1 MQQKK
6 QQKQGKRQ
14 EWKEQMKESDRMLKG
29 NVLLEKPQWVLM
41 LTLAAE
47 FLLLVVLH
55 VLVNMFIRFCKGHL
69 ADCFSW
75 SCLTTFYP
83 ALAPVYIFLIIM
95 AIAVAILNVYRF
107 RNAFRSLEAGQ
118 KGTSRFTTMEEIKE
132 QYPAVAEIP
141 EKNPDGSIKR
151 IPGNGGLPVA
161 SKDGYMYLDE
171 SATNALI
178 LAITRAGKGE
188 VFSLR
193 MLDSYSRSEKQ
204 PSLIVLDMKFDLRK
218 MCTKAF
224 QDRGYEVMSIN
235 LENPMRGVGYNPLY
249 LITRYYQEG
258 RDSDAELLC
267 KAFAYP
273 HFASA
278 GGKSDDNSDFF
289 LSNATSA
296 LTATIMAHTVDC
308 IREDTRENA
317 RLAAL
322 FVAKRQAYERLTED
336 AKKQAEASKE
346 LQALKSAEVTDAVAQ
361 VSDGIKADFAG
372 IVTGVKPVDGSNV
385 ENGGE
390 LFTVSSIEKVCVD
403 VSFSKSDLEKIE
415 EGQKAVATI
424 AGKQYEGTVTRI
436 SRAAAKN
443 EKGASIIQGEIHIDN
458 PDTDLYLGVDARVM
472 VEGNKAEN
480 VVVIPVEAIN
490 IGKDG
495 SFVYVVTDGMVQKR
509 MVTAGISSD
518 EYTEIKKGLEV
529 GEQVIIS
536 VDAGIEE
543 GMAVNP
549 VEG

>member
-1 MQQKK
+1 MHKFGRRKKEHSENMTELVKAELTPQQKK
-6 QQKQGKRQ
+6 KRKKRIIGGVIAAALVLFIVSRVLTPAALPVVMVRSAEKGTVKQTINTSGTVKTEQQKTYF
-14 EWKEQMKESDRMLKG
+14 S
-29 NVLLEKPQWVLM
+29 P
-41 LTLAAE
+41 LAAKVE
-47 FLLLVVLH
+47 A
-55 VLVNMFIRFCKGHL
+55 CKVQEG
-69 ADCFSW
+69 D
-75 SCLTTFYP
+75 
-83 ALAPVYIFLIIM
+83 
-95 AIAVAILNVYRF
+95 AV
-107 RNAFRSLEAGQ
+107 EAGQ
-118 KGTSRFTTMEEIKE
+118 VLLTYDAQDLENRKKEAALQNDEAYYGYQNTMD
-132 QYPAVAEIP
+132 
-141 EKNPDGSIKR
+141 KN
-151 IPGNGGLPVA
+151 
-161 SKDGYMYLDE
+161 SKDTSE
-171 SATNALI
+171 
-178 LAITRAGKGE
+178 
-188 VFSLR
+188 
-193 MLDSYSRSEKQ
+193 YSRSSHDVE
-204 PSLIVLDMKFDLRK
+204 I
-218 MCTKAF
+218 
-224 QDRGYEVMSIN
+224 
-235 LENPMRGVGYNPLY
+235 LEQQV
-249 LITRYYQEG
+249 
-258 RDSDAELLC
+258 
-267 KAFAYP
+267 
-273 HFASA
+273 
-278 GGKSDDNSDFF
+278 
-289 LSNATSA
+289 
-296 LTATIMAHTVDC
+296 
-308 IREDTRENA
+308 ENA
-317 RLAAL
+317 KAEVRALKQYLTDMGCFLREAQNDNHKNLAEEYQ
-322 FVAKRQAYERLTED
+322 AKIDQATNQLAVKEEELAEFQSDLSEQKGIKNSTESTMMTAD
-336 AKKQAEASKE
+336 AKKQAEAAKE

-480 VVVIPVEAIN
+480 VVMIPVEAIN

-518 EYTEIKKGLEV
+518 EYTEIKNGLEV

>member
-1 MQQKK
+1 MHKFWRRKKEQSENMTELVKVELTPQQKK
-6 QQKQGKRQ
+6 KRKKRIIGGVIAAALVLFIASRVLTPAALPVVMVRSAEKGTVKQTIDTSGTVKTEQQKTYF
-14 EWKEQMKESDRMLKG
+14 S
-29 NVLLEKPQWVLM
+29 P
-41 LTLAAE
+41 LAAKVE
-47 FLLLVVLH
+47 V
-55 VLVNMFIRFCKGHL
+55 CKVQEG
-69 ADCFSW
+69 D
-75 SCLTTFYP
+75 
-83 ALAPVYIFLIIM
+83 
-95 AIAVAILNVYRF
+95 AV
-107 RNAFRSLEAGQ
+107 EAGQ
-118 KGTSRFTTMEEIKE
+118 VLLTYDAQDLENRKKEAALQNDEAYYGYQNTMD
-132 QYPAVAEIP
+132 
-141 EKNPDGSIKR
+141 KN
-151 IPGNGGLPVA
+151 
-161 SKDGYMYLDE
+161 SKDTSE
-171 SATNALI
+171 
-178 LAITRAGKGE
+178 
-188 VFSLR
+188 
-193 MLDSYSRSEKQ
+193 YSRSSHDVE
-204 PSLIVLDMKFDLRK
+204 I
-218 MCTKAF
+218 
-224 QDRGYEVMSIN
+224 
-235 LENPMRGVGYNPLY
+235 LEQQV
-249 LITRYYQEG
+249 
-258 RDSDAELLC
+258 
-267 KAFAYP
+267 
-273 HFASA
+273 
-278 GGKSDDNSDFF
+278 
-289 LSNATSA
+289 
-296 LTATIMAHTVDC
+296 
-308 IREDTRENA
+308 ENA
-317 RLAAL
+317 KAEVRALKQYLTDMGCFLREAQNDNHKNLAEEYQ
-322 FVAKRQAYERLTED
+322 AKIDQATNQLAVKEEELAEFQSDLSEQKGIKNSTESTMMTAD

-372 IVTGVKPVDGSNV
+372 IVTGVKAVDGSNV

-458 PDTDLYLGVDARVM
+458 PDADLYLGVDARVM

-480 VVVIPVEAIN
+480 VVMIPVEAIN

>member
-1 MQQKK
+1 MHKFGRRKKEHSENMTELVKVELTPQQKK
-6 QQKQGKRQ
+6 KRKKRIIGGVIAAALVLFIVSRVLTPAALPVVMVRSAEKGTVKQTIDTSGTVKTEQQKTYFSPLAAKVEVCKVQ
-14 EWKEQMKESDRMLKG
+14 EGDAVEAGL
-29 NVLLEKPQWVLM
+29 VLLTYDAQDLENRKKE
-41 LTLAAE
+41 AA
-47 FLLLVVLH
+47 LQ
-55 VLVNMFIRFCKGHL
+55 N
-69 ADCFSW
+69 D
-75 SCLTTFYP
+75 
-83 ALAPVYIFLIIM
+83 
-95 AIAVAILNVYRF
+95 
-107 RNAFRSLEAGQ
+107 EAYYGYQ
-118 KGTSRFTTMEEIKE
+118 NTMD
-132 QYPAVAEIP
+132 
-141 EKNPDGSIKR
+141 KN
-151 IPGNGGLPVA
+151 
-161 SKDGYMYLDE
+161 SKDTSE
-171 SATNALI
+171 
-178 LAITRAGKGE
+178 
-188 VFSLR
+188 
-193 MLDSYSRSEKQ
+193 YSRSSHDVE
-204 PSLIVLDMKFDLRK
+204 I
-218 MCTKAF
+218 
-224 QDRGYEVMSIN
+224 
-235 LENPMRGVGYNPLY
+235 LEQQV
-249 LITRYYQEG
+249 
-258 RDSDAELLC
+258 
-267 KAFAYP
+267 
-273 HFASA
+273 
-278 GGKSDDNSDFF
+278 
-289 LSNATSA
+289 
-296 LTATIMAHTVDC
+296 
-308 IREDTRENA
+308 ENA
-317 RLAAL
+317 KAEVRALKQYLTDMGCFLREAQNDNHKNLAEEYQ
-322 FVAKRQAYERLTED
+322 AKIDQATNQLAVKEEELAEFQSDLSEQKGIKNSTESTMMTAD
-336 AKKQAEASKE
+336 AKKQAEAAKE

-458 PDTDLYLGVDARVM
+458 PDADLYLGVDARVM

-480 VVVIPVEAIN
+480 VVMIPIEAIN

>member
-1 MQQKK
+1 MHKFWRRKKEQSENTTELVKAELTPQKKKKRKKRIIGGVIAAALVLFIVSRVLTPAALPVVMVRSAEKGTVKQTIDTSGTVKTEQQKTYF
-6 QQKQGKRQ
+6 
-14 EWKEQMKESDRMLKG
+14 S
-29 NVLLEKPQWVLM
+29 P
-41 LTLAAE
+41 LAAKVE
-47 FLLLVVLH
+47 A
-55 VLVNMFIRFCKGHL
+55 CKVQEG
-69 ADCFSW
+69 D
-75 SCLTTFYP
+75 
-83 ALAPVYIFLIIM
+83 
-95 AIAVAILNVYRF
+95 AV
-107 RNAFRSLEAGQ
+107 EAGQ
-118 KGTSRFTTMEEIKE
+118 VLLTYDAQDLENRKKEAALQNDEAYYGYQNTMD
-132 QYPAVAEIP
+132 
-141 EKNPDGSIKR
+141 KN
-151 IPGNGGLPVA
+151 
-161 SKDGYMYLDE
+161 SKDTSE
-171 SATNALI
+171 
-178 LAITRAGKGE
+178 
-188 VFSLR
+188 
-193 MLDSYSRSEKQ
+193 YSRSSHDVE
-204 PSLIVLDMKFDLRK
+204 I
-218 MCTKAF
+218 
-224 QDRGYEVMSIN
+224 
-235 LENPMRGVGYNPLY
+235 LEQQV
-249 LITRYYQEG
+249 
-258 RDSDAELLC
+258 
-267 KAFAYP
+267 
-273 HFASA
+273 
-278 GGKSDDNSDFF
+278 
-289 LSNATSA
+289 
-296 LTATIMAHTVDC
+296 
-308 IREDTRENA
+308 ENA
-317 RLAAL
+317 KAEVRALKQYLTDMGCFLREAQNDNHKNLAEEYQ
-322 FVAKRQAYERLTED
+322 AKIDQATNQLAVKEEELAEFQSDLSEQKGIKNSTESTMMTAD
-336 AKKQAEASKE
+336 AKKQAEAAKE

-361 VSDGIKADFAG
+361 VGDGIKADFAG

-458 PDTDLYLGVDARVM
+458 PDADLYLGVDARVM

-480 VVVIPVEAIN
+480 VVMIPVEAIN

>member
-1 MQQKK
+1 MHKFGRRKKEHSENMTELVKVELTPQQKK
-6 QQKQGKRQ
+6 KRKKRIIGGVIAAALVLFIVSRVLTPAALPVVMVRSAEKGTVKQTIDTSGTVKTEQQKTYF
-14 EWKEQMKESDRMLKG
+14 S
-29 NVLLEKPQWVLM
+29 P
-41 LTLAAE
+41 LAAKVE
-47 FLLLVVLH
+47 V
-55 VLVNMFIRFCKGHL
+55 CKVQEG
-69 ADCFSW
+69 D
-75 SCLTTFYP
+75 
-83 ALAPVYIFLIIM
+83 
-95 AIAVAILNVYRF
+95 AV
-107 RNAFRSLEAGQ
+107 EAGQ
-118 KGTSRFTTMEEIKE
+118 VLLTYDAQDLENRKKEAALQNDEAYYGYQNTMD
-132 QYPAVAEIP
+132 
-141 EKNPDGSIKR
+141 KN
-151 IPGNGGLPVA
+151 
-161 SKDGYMYLDE
+161 SKDTSE
-171 SATNALI
+171 
-178 LAITRAGKGE
+178 
-188 VFSLR
+188 
-193 MLDSYSRSEKQ
+193 YSRSSHDVE
-204 PSLIVLDMKFDLRK
+204 I
-218 MCTKAF
+218 
-224 QDRGYEVMSIN
+224 
-235 LENPMRGVGYNPLY
+235 LEQQV
-249 LITRYYQEG
+249 
-258 RDSDAELLC
+258 
-267 KAFAYP
+267 
-273 HFASA
+273 
-278 GGKSDDNSDFF
+278 
-289 LSNATSA
+289 
-296 LTATIMAHTVDC
+296 
-308 IREDTRENA
+308 ENA
-317 RLAAL
+317 KAEVRALKQYLTDMGCFLREAQNDNHKNLAEEYQ
-322 FVAKRQAYERLTED
+322 AKIDQATNQLAVKEELAEFQSDLSEQKGIKNSTESTMMTAD
-336 AKKQAEASKE
+336 AKKQAEAAKE

-458 PDTDLYLGVDARVM
+458 PDADLYLGVDARVM

-480 VVVIPVEAIN
+480 VVMIPVEAIN

>member
-1 MQQKK
+1 MHKFGRRKKEHSENMTELVKAELTPQQKK
-6 QQKQGKRQ
+6 KRKKRIIGGVIAAALVLFIVSRVLTPAALPMVMVRSAEKGTVKQTINTSGTVKTEQQKTYF
-14 EWKEQMKESDRMLKG
+14 S
-29 NVLLEKPQWVLM
+29 P
-41 LTLAAE
+41 LAAKVE
-47 FLLLVVLH
+47 A
-55 VLVNMFIRFCKGHL
+55 CKVQEG
-69 ADCFSW
+69 D
-75 SCLTTFYP
+75 
-83 ALAPVYIFLIIM
+83 
-95 AIAVAILNVYRF
+95 AV
-107 RNAFRSLEAGQ
+107 EAGQ
-118 KGTSRFTTMEEIKE
+118 VLLTYDAQDLENRKKEAALQNDEAYYGYQNTMDR
-132 QYPAVAEIP
+132 
-141 EKNPDGSIKR
+141 N
-151 IPGNGGLPVA
+151 
-161 SKDGYMYLDE
+161 SKDTSE
-171 SATNALI
+171 
-178 LAITRAGKGE
+178 
-188 VFSLR
+188 
-193 MLDSYSRSEKQ
+193 YSRSSHDVE
-204 PSLIVLDMKFDLRK
+204 I
-218 MCTKAF
+218 
-224 QDRGYEVMSIN
+224 
-235 LENPMRGVGYNPLY
+235 LEQQV
-249 LITRYYQEG
+249 
-258 RDSDAELLC
+258 
-267 KAFAYP
+267 
-273 HFASA
+273 
-278 GGKSDDNSDFF
+278 
-289 LSNATSA
+289 
-296 LTATIMAHTVDC
+296 
-308 IREDTRENA
+308 ENA
-317 RLAAL
+317 KAEVRALKQYLTDMGCFLREAQNDNHKNLAEEYQ
-322 FVAKRQAYERLTED
+322 AKIDQATNQLAVKEEELAEFQSDLSEQKGIKNSTESTMMTAD
-336 AKKQAEASKE
+336 AKKQAEAAKE

-472 VEGNKAEN
+472 VEGNKAEH
-480 VVVIPVEAIN
+480 VVMIPVEAIN

-495 SFVYVVTDGMVQKR
+495 SFVYVVTDGTVQKR

>member
-1 MQQKK
+1 MHKFWRRKKEQSENTTELVKAELTPQQKK
-6 QQKQGKRQ
+6 KRKKRIIGGVIAAALVLFIVSRVLTPAALPVVMVRSAEKGTVKQTIDTSGTVKTEQQKTYFSPLVAKVEACKVQ
-14 EWKEQMKESDRMLKG
+14 EGD
-29 NVLLEKPQWVLM
+29 
-41 LTLAAE
+41 
-47 FLLLVVLH
+47 
-55 VLVNMFIRFCKGHL
+55 
-69 ADCFSW
+69 
-75 SCLTTFYP
+75 
-83 ALAPVYIFLIIM
+83 
-95 AIAVAILNVYRF
+95 AV
-107 RNAFRSLEAGQ
+107 EAGQ
-118 KGTSRFTTMEEIKE
+118 VLLTYDAQDLENRKKEAALQNDEAYYGYQNTMD
-132 QYPAVAEIP
+132 
-141 EKNPDGSIKR
+141 KN
-151 IPGNGGLPVA
+151 
-161 SKDGYMYLDE
+161 SKDTSE
-171 SATNALI
+171 
-178 LAITRAGKGE
+178 
-188 VFSLR
+188 
-193 MLDSYSRSEKQ
+193 YSRSSHDVE
-204 PSLIVLDMKFDLRK
+204 I
-218 MCTKAF
+218 
-224 QDRGYEVMSIN
+224 
-235 LENPMRGVGYNPLY
+235 LEQQV
-249 LITRYYQEG
+249 
-258 RDSDAELLC
+258 
-267 KAFAYP
+267 
-273 HFASA
+273 
-278 GGKSDDNSDFF
+278 
-289 LSNATSA
+289 
-296 LTATIMAHTVDC
+296 
-308 IREDTRENA
+308 ENA
-317 RLAAL
+317 KAEVRALKQYLTDMGCFLREAQNDNHKNLAEEYQ
-322 FVAKRQAYERLTED
+322 AKIDQATNQLAVKEEELAEFQSDLSEQKGIKNSTESTMMTAD
-336 AKKQAEASKE
+336 AKKQAEAAKE

-458 PDTDLYLGVDARVM
+458 PDADLYLGVDARVM

-480 VVVIPVEAIN
+480 VVMIPVEAIN

>member
-1 MQQKK
+1 MEKEERTEREHDRACKGRTDTTTEEKKKRIIGGVIAAALVLFIVSRVLTPAALPMVMVRSAEKGTVKQTIDTSGTVKTEQQKTYF
-6 QQKQGKRQ
+6 
-14 EWKEQMKESDRMLKG
+14 S
-29 NVLLEKPQWVLM
+29 P
-41 LTLAAE
+41 LAAKVE
-47 FLLLVVLH
+47 V
-55 VLVNMFIRFCKGHL
+55 CKVQEG
-69 ADCFSW
+69 D
-75 SCLTTFYP
+75 
-83 ALAPVYIFLIIM
+83 
-95 AIAVAILNVYRF
+95 AV
-107 RNAFRSLEAGQ
+107 EAGQ
-118 KGTSRFTTMEEIKE
+118 VLLTYDAQDLENRKKEAALQNDEAYYGYQNTMD
-132 QYPAVAEIP
+132 
-141 EKNPDGSIKR
+141 KN
-151 IPGNGGLPVA
+151 
-161 SKDGYMYLDE
+161 SKDTSE
-171 SATNALI
+171 
-178 LAITRAGKGE
+178 
-188 VFSLR
+188 
-193 MLDSYSRSEKQ
+193 YSRSSHDVE
-204 PSLIVLDMKFDLRK
+204 I
-218 MCTKAF
+218 
-224 QDRGYEVMSIN
+224 
-235 LENPMRGVGYNPLY
+235 LEQQV
-249 LITRYYQEG
+249 
-258 RDSDAELLC
+258 
-267 KAFAYP
+267 
-273 HFASA
+273 
-278 GGKSDDNSDFF
+278 
-289 LSNATSA
+289 
-296 LTATIMAHTVDC
+296 
-308 IREDTRENA
+308 ENA
-317 RLAAL
+317 KAEVRALKQYLTDMGCFLREAQNDNHENLAEEYQ
-322 FVAKRQAYERLTED
+322 AKIDQATNQLAVKEEELAEFQSDLSEQKGIKNSTESTMMTAD

-480 VVVIPVEAIN
+480 VVMIPVEAIN

>member
-1 MQQKK
+1 MHKFWRRKKEQSENTTELVKAELTPQQKK
-6 QQKQGKRQ
+6 KRKKRIIGGVIAAALVLFIVSRVLTPAALPMVMVRSAEKGTVKQTIDTSGTVKTEQQKTYF
-14 EWKEQMKESDRMLKG
+14 S
-29 NVLLEKPQWVLM
+29 P
-41 LTLAAE
+41 LAAKVE
-47 FLLLVVLH
+47 A
-55 VLVNMFIRFCKGHL
+55 CKVQEG
-69 ADCFSW
+69 D
-75 SCLTTFYP
+75 
-83 ALAPVYIFLIIM
+83 
-95 AIAVAILNVYRF
+95 AV
-107 RNAFRSLEAGQ
+107 EAGQ
-118 KGTSRFTTMEEIKE
+118 VLLTYDAQDLENRKKEAALQNDEAYYGYQNTMD
-132 QYPAVAEIP
+132 
-141 EKNPDGSIKR
+141 KN
-151 IPGNGGLPVA
+151 
-161 SKDGYMYLDE
+161 SKDTSE
-171 SATNALI
+171 
-178 LAITRAGKGE
+178 
-188 VFSLR
+188 
-193 MLDSYSRSEKQ
+193 YSRSSHDVE
-204 PSLIVLDMKFDLRK
+204 I
-218 MCTKAF
+218 
-224 QDRGYEVMSIN
+224 
-235 LENPMRGVGYNPLY
+235 LEQQV
-249 LITRYYQEG
+249 
-258 RDSDAELLC
+258 
-267 KAFAYP
+267 
-273 HFASA
+273 
-278 GGKSDDNSDFF
+278 
-289 LSNATSA
+289 
-296 LTATIMAHTVDC
+296 
-308 IREDTRENA
+308 ENA
-317 RLAAL
+317 KAEVRALKQYLTDMGCFLREAQNDNHENLAEEYQ
-322 FVAKRQAYERLTED
+322 AKIDQATNQLAVKEEELAEFQSDLSEQKGIKNSTESTMMTAD

-372 IVTGVKPVDGSNV
+372 IVTGVKAVDGSNV

-480 VVVIPVEAIN
+480 VVMIPVEAIN

>member
-1 MQQKK
+1 MHKFWKRKKEQSENTTELVKAELTPQQKK
-6 QQKQGKRQ
+6 KRKKRIIGGVIAAALVLFIVSRVLTPAALPVVMVRSAEKGTVKQTIDTSGTVKTEQQKTYF
-14 EWKEQMKESDRMLKG
+14 S
-29 NVLLEKPQWVLM
+29 P
-41 LTLAAE
+41 LAAKVE
-47 FLLLVVLH
+47 A
-55 VLVNMFIRFCKGHL
+55 CKVQEG
-69 ADCFSW
+69 D
-75 SCLTTFYP
+75 
-83 ALAPVYIFLIIM
+83 
-95 AIAVAILNVYRF
+95 AV
-107 RNAFRSLEAGQ
+107 EAGQ
-118 KGTSRFTTMEEIKE
+118 VLLTYDAQDLENRKKEAALQNDEAYYGYQNTMD
-132 QYPAVAEIP
+132 
-141 EKNPDGSIKR
+141 KN
-151 IPGNGGLPVA
+151 
-161 SKDGYMYLDE
+161 SKDTSE
-171 SATNALI
+171 
-178 LAITRAGKGE
+178 
-188 VFSLR
+188 
-193 MLDSYSRSEKQ
+193 YSRSSHDVE
-204 PSLIVLDMKFDLRK
+204 I
-218 MCTKAF
+218 
-224 QDRGYEVMSIN
+224 
-235 LENPMRGVGYNPLY
+235 LEQQV
-249 LITRYYQEG
+249 
-258 RDSDAELLC
+258 
-267 KAFAYP
+267 
-273 HFASA
+273 
-278 GGKSDDNSDFF
+278 
-289 LSNATSA
+289 
-296 LTATIMAHTVDC
+296 
-308 IREDTRENA
+308 ENA
-317 RLAAL
+317 KAEVRALKQYLTDMGCFLREAQNDNHKNLAEEYQ
-322 FVAKRQAYERLTED
+322 AKIDQATNQLAVKEEELAEFQSDLSEQKGIKNSTESTMMTAD

-480 VVVIPVEAIN
+480 VVMIPVEAIN

>member
-1 MQQKK
+1 MHKFWRRKKEQSENTAELVKAELTPQKKKKRKKRIIGGVIAAALVLFIVSRVLTPAALPMVMVRSAEKGTVKQTIDTSGTVKTEQQKTYF
-6 QQKQGKRQ
+6 
-14 EWKEQMKESDRMLKG
+14 S
-29 NVLLEKPQWVLM
+29 P
-41 LTLAAE
+41 LAAKVE
-47 FLLLVVLH
+47 V
-55 VLVNMFIRFCKGHL
+55 CKVQEG
-69 ADCFSW
+69 D
-75 SCLTTFYP
+75 
-83 ALAPVYIFLIIM
+83 
-95 AIAVAILNVYRF
+95 AV
-107 RNAFRSLEAGQ
+107 EAGQ
-118 KGTSRFTTMEEIKE
+118 VLLTYDAQDLENRKKEAALQNDEAYYGYQNTMD
-132 QYPAVAEIP
+132 
-141 EKNPDGSIKR
+141 KN
-151 IPGNGGLPVA
+151 
-161 SKDGYMYLDE
+161 SKDTSE
-171 SATNALI
+171 
-178 LAITRAGKGE
+178 
-188 VFSLR
+188 
-193 MLDSYSRSEKQ
+193 YSRSSHDVE
-204 PSLIVLDMKFDLRK
+204 I
-218 MCTKAF
+218 
-224 QDRGYEVMSIN
+224 
-235 LENPMRGVGYNPLY
+235 LEQQV
-249 LITRYYQEG
+249 
-258 RDSDAELLC
+258 
-267 KAFAYP
+267 
-273 HFASA
+273 
-278 GGKSDDNSDFF
+278 
-289 LSNATSA
+289 
-296 LTATIMAHTVDC
+296 
-308 IREDTRENA
+308 ENA
-317 RLAAL
+317 KAEIRALKQYLTDMGCFLREAQNDNHENLAEEYQ
-322 FVAKRQAYERLTED
+322 AKIDQATNQLAVKEEELAEFQSDLSEQKGIKNSTESTMMTAD

-372 IVTGVKPVDGSNV
+372 IVTGVKAVDGSNV

-480 VVVIPVEAIN
+480 VVMIPVEAIN

>member
-1 MQQKK
+1 MHKFGRRKKEHSENMTELVKVELTPQQKK
-6 QQKQGKRQ
+6 KRKKRIIGGVIAAALVLFIVSRVLTPAALPVVMVRSAEKGTVKQTIDTSGTVKTEQQKTYF
-14 EWKEQMKESDRMLKG
+14 S
-29 NVLLEKPQWVLM
+29 P
-41 LTLAAE
+41 LAAKVE
-47 FLLLVVLH
+47 V
-55 VLVNMFIRFCKGHL
+55 CKVQEG
-69 ADCFSW
+69 D
-75 SCLTTFYP
+75 
-83 ALAPVYIFLIIM
+83 
-95 AIAVAILNVYRF
+95 AV
-107 RNAFRSLEAGQ
+107 EAGQ
-118 KGTSRFTTMEEIKE
+118 VLLTYDAQDLENRKKEAALQNDEAYYGYQNTMN
-132 QYPAVAEIP
+132 
-141 EKNPDGSIKR
+141 KN
-151 IPGNGGLPVA
+151 
-161 SKDGYMYLDE
+161 SKDTSE
-171 SATNALI
+171 
-178 LAITRAGKGE
+178 
-188 VFSLR
+188 
-193 MLDSYSRSEKQ
+193 YSRSSHDVE
-204 PSLIVLDMKFDLRK
+204 I
-218 MCTKAF
+218 
-224 QDRGYEVMSIN
+224 
-235 LENPMRGVGYNPLY
+235 LEQQV
-249 LITRYYQEG
+249 
-258 RDSDAELLC
+258 
-267 KAFAYP
+267 
-273 HFASA
+273 
-278 GGKSDDNSDFF
+278 
-289 LSNATSA
+289 
-296 LTATIMAHTVDC
+296 
-308 IREDTRENA
+308 ENA
-317 RLAAL
+317 KAEVRALKQYLTDMGCFLREAQNDNHKNLAEEYQ
-322 FVAKRQAYERLTED
+322 AKIDQATNQLAVKEEELAEFQSDLSEQKGIKNSTESTMMTAD
-336 AKKQAEASKE
+336 AKKQAEAAKE

-372 IVTGVKPVDGSNV
+372 IVTGVKAVDGSNV

-458 PDTDLYLGVDARVM
+458 PDADLYLGVDARVM

-480 VVVIPVEAIN
+480 VVMIPIEAIN

>member
-1 MQQKK
+1 MHKFFRKKKEQGENTTELVKVELTPQQKK
-6 QQKQGKRQ
+6 KRKKRIIGGVIAAALVLFIVSRVFAPAVLPTVMVRSAEEGTVEQTVDTSGTVKTEQQKTYF
-14 EWKEQMKESDRMLKG
+14 S
-29 NVLLEKPQWVLM
+29 P
-41 LTLAAE
+41 LAAKVE
-47 FLLLVVLH
+47 A
-55 VLVNMFIRFCKGHL
+55 CKVQEG
-69 ADCFSW
+69 D
-75 SCLTTFYP
+75 
-83 ALAPVYIFLIIM
+83 
-95 AIAVAILNVYRF
+95 AV
-107 RNAFRSLEAGQ
+107 EAGQ
-118 KGTSRFTTMEEIKE
+118 VLLTYDAQDLEKRKKEATLQNDEAYYGYKNTMD
-132 QYPAVAEIP
+132 
-141 EKNPDGSIKR
+141 KN
-151 IPGNGGLPVA
+151 
-161 SKDGYMYLDE
+161 SKDTSE
-171 SATNALI
+171 
-178 LAITRAGKGE
+178 
-188 VFSLR
+188 
-193 MLDSYSRSEKQ
+193 YSRSSHDVE
-204 PSLIVLDMKFDLRK
+204 I
-218 MCTKAF
+218 
-224 QDRGYEVMSIN
+224 
-235 LENPMRGVGYNPLY
+235 LEQQV
-249 LITRYYQEG
+249 
-258 RDSDAELLC
+258 
-267 KAFAYP
+267 
-273 HFASA
+273 
-278 GGKSDDNSDFF
+278 
-289 LSNATSA
+289 
-296 LTATIMAHTVDC
+296 
-308 IREDTRENA
+308 ENA
-317 RLAAL
+317 KAEVRALKQYLTDMGCFLREAQNDNHKNLAEEYQ
-322 FVAKRQAYERLTED
+322 AKIDQATNQLAVKEEELADFQSNLSEQKGIKNSTESTVMTAD
-336 AKKQAEASKE
+336 AKKQAEATKD

-385 ENGGE
+385 ESGGE

-458 PDTDLYLGVDARVM
+458 PDADLYLGVDARVT

-480 VVVIPVEAIN
+480 VVMIPIEAIN

>member
-1 MQQKK
+1 MHKFWRRKKEQSENTTELVKAELTPQQKK
-6 QQKQGKRQ
+6 KRKKRIIGGVIAAALVLFIVSRVLTPAALPVVMVRSAEKGTVKQTIDTSGTVKTEQQKTYF
-14 EWKEQMKESDRMLKG
+14 S
-29 NVLLEKPQWVLM
+29 P
-41 LTLAAE
+41 LAAKVE
-47 FLLLVVLH
+47 A
-55 VLVNMFIRFCKGHL
+55 CKVQEG
-69 ADCFSW
+69 D
-75 SCLTTFYP
+75 
-83 ALAPVYIFLIIM
+83 
-95 AIAVAILNVYRF
+95 AV
-107 RNAFRSLEAGQ
+107 EAGQ
-118 KGTSRFTTMEEIKE
+118 VLMTYDAQDLENRKKEAALQNDEAYYGYQNTMD
-132 QYPAVAEIP
+132 
-141 EKNPDGSIKR
+141 KN
-151 IPGNGGLPVA
+151 
-161 SKDGYMYLDE
+161 SKDTSE
-171 SATNALI
+171 
-178 LAITRAGKGE
+178 
-188 VFSLR
+188 
-193 MLDSYSRSEKQ
+193 YSRSSHDVE
-204 PSLIVLDMKFDLRK
+204 I
-218 MCTKAF
+218 
-224 QDRGYEVMSIN
+224 
-235 LENPMRGVGYNPLY
+235 LEQQV
-249 LITRYYQEG
+249 
-258 RDSDAELLC
+258 
-267 KAFAYP
+267 
-273 HFASA
+273 
-278 GGKSDDNSDFF
+278 
-289 LSNATSA
+289 
-296 LTATIMAHTVDC
+296 
-308 IREDTRENA
+308 ENA
-317 RLAAL
+317 KAEVRAL
-322 FVAKRQAYERLTED
+322 KQYLTDMGCFLREAQNDNHKNLTEEYQAKIDQATNQLAVKEEELAEFQSDLSEQKGIKNSTESTMMTAD
-336 AKKQAEASKE
+336 AKKQAEAAKE

-361 VSDGIKADFAG
+361 VGDGIKADFAG

-415 EGQKAVATI
+415 EGQKAVVTI

-480 VVVIPVEAIN
+480 VVMIPVEAIN

>member
-1 MQQKK
+1 MHKFWKKKQIIGGVIAAALVLFIVSRVLTPAALPMVMVRSARKGTVKQTIDTSGTVKTEQQKTYF
-6 QQKQGKRQ
+6 
-14 EWKEQMKESDRMLKG
+14 S
-29 NVLLEKPQWVLM
+29 P
-41 LTLAAE
+41 LAAKVE
-47 FLLLVVLH
+47 V
-55 VLVNMFIRFCKGHL
+55 CKVQEG
-69 ADCFSW
+69 D
-75 SCLTTFYP
+75 
-83 ALAPVYIFLIIM
+83 
-95 AIAVAILNVYRF
+95 AV
-107 RNAFRSLEAGQ
+107 EAGQ
-118 KGTSRFTTMEEIKE
+118 VLLTYDAQDLENRKKEAALQNDEAYYGYQNTMD
-132 QYPAVAEIP
+132 
-141 EKNPDGSIKR
+141 KN
-151 IPGNGGLPVA
+151 
-161 SKDGYMYLDE
+161 SKDTSE
-171 SATNALI
+171 
-178 LAITRAGKGE
+178 
-188 VFSLR
+188 
-193 MLDSYSRSEKQ
+193 YSRSSHDVE
-204 PSLIVLDMKFDLRK
+204 I
-218 MCTKAF
+218 
-224 QDRGYEVMSIN
+224 
-235 LENPMRGVGYNPLY
+235 LEQQV
-249 LITRYYQEG
+249 
-258 RDSDAELLC
+258 
-267 KAFAYP
+267 
-273 HFASA
+273 
-278 GGKSDDNSDFF
+278 
-289 LSNATSA
+289 
-296 LTATIMAHTVDC
+296 
-308 IREDTRENA
+308 ENA
-317 RLAAL
+317 KAEVRALKQYLTDMGCFLREAQNDNHKNLAEEYQ
-322 FVAKRQAYERLTED
+322 AKIDQATNQLAVKEEELAEFQSDLSEQKGIKNSTESTMMTAD

-372 IVTGVKPVDGSNV
+372 IVTGVKAVDGSNV

-480 VVVIPVEAIN
+480 VVMIPVEAIN

>member
-1 MQQKK
+1 MHKFWRRKKEQSENTTELVKAELTPQQKK
-6 QQKQGKRQ
+6 KRKKRIIGGVIAAALVLFIVSRVLTPAALPMVMVRSAEKGTVKQTIDTSGMVKTEQQKTYF
-14 EWKEQMKESDRMLKG
+14 S
-29 NVLLEKPQWVLM
+29 P
-41 LTLAAE
+41 LAAKVE
-47 FLLLVVLH
+47 V
-55 VLVNMFIRFCKGHL
+55 CKVQEG
-69 ADCFSW
+69 D
-75 SCLTTFYP
+75 
-83 ALAPVYIFLIIM
+83 
-95 AIAVAILNVYRF
+95 AV
-107 RNAFRSLEAGQ
+107 EAGQ
-118 KGTSRFTTMEEIKE
+118 VLLTYDAQDLENRKKAAALQNDEAYYGYQNTMD
-132 QYPAVAEIP
+132 
-141 EKNPDGSIKR
+141 KN
-151 IPGNGGLPVA
+151 
-161 SKDGYMYLDE
+161 SKDTSE
-171 SATNALI
+171 
-178 LAITRAGKGE
+178 
-188 VFSLR
+188 
-193 MLDSYSRSEKQ
+193 YSRSSHDVE
-204 PSLIVLDMKFDLRK
+204 I
-218 MCTKAF
+218 
-224 QDRGYEVMSIN
+224 
-235 LENPMRGVGYNPLY
+235 LEQQV
-249 LITRYYQEG
+249 
-258 RDSDAELLC
+258 
-267 KAFAYP
+267 
-273 HFASA
+273 
-278 GGKSDDNSDFF
+278 
-289 LSNATSA
+289 
-296 LTATIMAHTVDC
+296 
-308 IREDTRENA
+308 ENA
-317 RLAAL
+317 KAEVRALKQYLTDMGCFLREAQNDNHENLAEEYQ
-322 FVAKRQAYERLTED
+322 AKIDQATNQLAVKEEELAEFQSDLSEQKGIKNSTESTMMTAD

-372 IVTGVKPVDGSNV
+372 IVTGVKAVDGSNV

-458 PDTDLYLGVDARVM
+458 SDTDLYLGVDARVM

-480 VVVIPVEAIN
+480 VVMIPVEAIN

>member
-1 MQQKK
+1 MHKFWRRKKEQSENTTELVKAELTPQQKK
-6 QQKQGKRQ
+6 KRKKRIIGGVIAAALVLFIVSRVLTPAALPVVMVRSAEKGTVKQTIDTSGTVKTEQQKTYF
-14 EWKEQMKESDRMLKG
+14 S
-29 NVLLEKPQWVLM
+29 P
-41 LTLAAE
+41 LAAKVE
-47 FLLLVVLH
+47 A
-55 VLVNMFIRFCKGHL
+55 CKVQEG
-69 ADCFSW
+69 D
-75 SCLTTFYP
+75 
-83 ALAPVYIFLIIM
+83 
-95 AIAVAILNVYRF
+95 AV
-107 RNAFRSLEAGQ
+107 EAGQ
-118 KGTSRFTTMEEIKE
+118 VLLTYDAQDLENRKKEAALQNDEAYYGYQNTMD
-132 QYPAVAEIP
+132 
-141 EKNPDGSIKR
+141 KN
-151 IPGNGGLPVA
+151 
-161 SKDGYMYLDE
+161 SKDTSE
-171 SATNALI
+171 
-178 LAITRAGKGE
+178 
-188 VFSLR
+188 
-193 MLDSYSRSEKQ
+193 YSRSSHDVE
-204 PSLIVLDMKFDLRK
+204 I
-218 MCTKAF
+218 
-224 QDRGYEVMSIN
+224 
-235 LENPMRGVGYNPLY
+235 LEQQV
-249 LITRYYQEG
+249 
-258 RDSDAELLC
+258 
-267 KAFAYP
+267 
-273 HFASA
+273 
-278 GGKSDDNSDFF
+278 
-289 LSNATSA
+289 
-296 LTATIMAHTVDC
+296 
-308 IREDTRENA
+308 ENA
-317 RLAAL
+317 KAEVRAL
-322 FVAKRQAYERLTED
+322 KQYLTDMGCFLREAQNDNHKNLTEEYQAKIDQATNQLAVKEEELAEFQSDLSEQKGIKNSTESTMMTAD

-361 VSDGIKADFAG
+361 VGDGIKADFAG

-415 EGQKAVATI
+415 EGQKAVVTI

-458 PDTDLYLGVDARVM
+458 PDADLYLGVDARVM

-480 VVVIPVEAIN
+480 VVMIPVEAIN

>member
-1 MQQKK
+1 MHKFWRRKKEQSENTTELVKAELTPQQKK
-6 QQKQGKRQ
+6 KRKKRIIGGVIAAALVLFIVSRVLTPAALPMVMVRSAEKGTVKQTIDTSGTVKTEQQKTYF
-14 EWKEQMKESDRMLKG
+14 S
-29 NVLLEKPQWVLM
+29 P
-41 LTLAAE
+41 LAAKVE
-47 FLLLVVLH
+47 V
-55 VLVNMFIRFCKGHL
+55 CKVQEG
-69 ADCFSW
+69 D
-75 SCLTTFYP
+75 
-83 ALAPVYIFLIIM
+83 
-95 AIAVAILNVYRF
+95 AV
-107 RNAFRSLEAGQ
+107 EAGQ
-118 KGTSRFTTMEEIKE
+118 VLLTYDAQDLENRKKEAALQNDEAYYGYQNTMD
-132 QYPAVAEIP
+132 
-141 EKNPDGSIKR
+141 KN
-151 IPGNGGLPVA
+151 
-161 SKDGYMYLDE
+161 SKDTSE
-171 SATNALI
+171 
-178 LAITRAGKGE
+178 
-188 VFSLR
+188 
-193 MLDSYSRSEKQ
+193 YSRSSHDVE
-204 PSLIVLDMKFDLRK
+204 I
-218 MCTKAF
+218 
-224 QDRGYEVMSIN
+224 
-235 LENPMRGVGYNPLY
+235 LEQQV
-249 LITRYYQEG
+249 
-258 RDSDAELLC
+258 
-267 KAFAYP
+267 
-273 HFASA
+273 
-278 GGKSDDNSDFF
+278 
-289 LSNATSA
+289 
-296 LTATIMAHTVDC
+296 
-308 IREDTRENA
+308 ENA
-317 RLAAL
+317 KAEVRALKQYLTDMGCFLREAQNDNHKNLAEEYQ
-322 FVAKRQAYERLTED
+322 AKIDQATNQLAVKEEELAEFQSDLSEQKGIKNSTESTMMTAD

-480 VVVIPVEAIN
+480 VVMIPVEAIN

>member
-1 MQQKK
+1 MHKFWRRKKEQSENTTELVKAELTPQQKK
-6 QQKQGKRQ
+6 KRKKRIIGGVIAAALVLFIVSRVLTPAALPMVMVRSAEKGTVKQTIDTSGTVKTEQQKTYF
-14 EWKEQMKESDRMLKG
+14 S
-29 NVLLEKPQWVLM
+29 P
-41 LTLAAE
+41 LAAKVE
-47 FLLLVVLH
+47 V
-55 VLVNMFIRFCKGHL
+55 CKVQEG
-69 ADCFSW
+69 D
-75 SCLTTFYP
+75 
-83 ALAPVYIFLIIM
+83 
-95 AIAVAILNVYRF
+95 AV
-107 RNAFRSLEAGQ
+107 EAGQ
-118 KGTSRFTTMEEIKE
+118 VLLTYDAQDLENRKKEAALQNDEAYYGYQNTMD
-132 QYPAVAEIP
+132 
-141 EKNPDGSIKR
+141 KN
-151 IPGNGGLPVA
+151 
-161 SKDGYMYLDE
+161 SKDTSE
-171 SATNALI
+171 
-178 LAITRAGKGE
+178 
-188 VFSLR
+188 
-193 MLDSYSRSEKQ
+193 YSRSSHDVE
-204 PSLIVLDMKFDLRK
+204 I
-218 MCTKAF
+218 
-224 QDRGYEVMSIN
+224 
-235 LENPMRGVGYNPLY
+235 LEQQV
-249 LITRYYQEG
+249 
-258 RDSDAELLC
+258 
-267 KAFAYP
+267 
-273 HFASA
+273 
-278 GGKSDDNSDFF
+278 
-289 LSNATSA
+289 
-296 LTATIMAHTVDC
+296 
-308 IREDTRENA
+308 ENA
-317 RLAAL
+317 KAEVRALKQYLTDMGCFLREAQNENHKNLAEEYQ
-322 FVAKRQAYERLTED
+322 AKIDQATNQLAVKEEELAEFQSDLSEQKGIKNSTESTMMTAD
-336 AKKQAEASKE
+336 AKKQAEAAKE

-372 IVTGVKPVDGSNV
+372 IVTGVKAVDGSNV

>member
-1 MQQKK
+1 MHKFWRRKKEQSENTAELVKAELTPQKKKKRKKRIIGGVIAAALVLFIVSRVLTPAALPMVMVRSAEKGTVKQTIDTSGTVKTEQQKTYF
-6 QQKQGKRQ
+6 
-14 EWKEQMKESDRMLKG
+14 S
-29 NVLLEKPQWVLM
+29 P
-41 LTLAAE
+41 LAAKVE
-47 FLLLVVLH
+47 V
-55 VLVNMFIRFCKGHL
+55 CKVQEG
-69 ADCFSW
+69 D
-75 SCLTTFYP
+75 
-83 ALAPVYIFLIIM
+83 
-95 AIAVAILNVYRF
+95 AV
-107 RNAFRSLEAGQ
+107 EAGQ
-118 KGTSRFTTMEEIKE
+118 VLLTYDAQDLENRKKEAALQNDEAYYGYQNTMD
-132 QYPAVAEIP
+132 
-141 EKNPDGSIKR
+141 KN
-151 IPGNGGLPVA
+151 
-161 SKDGYMYLDE
+161 SKDTSE
-171 SATNALI
+171 
-178 LAITRAGKGE
+178 
-188 VFSLR
+188 
-193 MLDSYSRSEKQ
+193 YSRSSHDVE
-204 PSLIVLDMKFDLRK
+204 I
-218 MCTKAF
+218 
-224 QDRGYEVMSIN
+224 
-235 LENPMRGVGYNPLY
+235 LEQQV
-249 LITRYYQEG
+249 
-258 RDSDAELLC
+258 
-267 KAFAYP
+267 
-273 HFASA
+273 
-278 GGKSDDNSDFF
+278 
-289 LSNATSA
+289 
-296 LTATIMAHTVDC
+296 
-308 IREDTRENA
+308 ENA
-317 RLAAL
+317 KAEVRALKQYLTDMGCFLREAQNDNHKNLAEEYQ
-322 FVAKRQAYERLTED
+322 AKIDQATNQLAVKEEELAEFQSDLSEQKGIKNSTESTMMTAD

-346 LQALKSAEVTDAVAQ
+346 LQTLKSAEVTDAVAQ

-480 VVVIPVEAIN
+480 VVMIPVEAIN

>member
-1 MQQKK
+1 MHKFWRRKKEQSENTTELVKAELTPQQKK
-6 QQKQGKRQ
+6 KRKKRIIGGVIAAALVLFIVSRVLTPAALPMVMVRSAEKGTVKQTIDTSGTVKTEQQKTYFSPLSAKVEECKVQ
-14 EWKEQMKESDRMLKG
+14 EGDAVDAGQ
-29 NVLLEKPQWVLM
+29 VLM
-41 LTLAAE
+41 TYDAQDLENRKKEAA
-47 FLLLVVLH
+47 LQ
-55 VLVNMFIRFCKGHL
+55 N
-69 ADCFSW
+69 D
-75 SCLTTFYP
+75 
-83 ALAPVYIFLIIM
+83 
-95 AIAVAILNVYRF
+95 
-107 RNAFRSLEAGQ
+107 EAYYGY
-118 KGTSRFTTMEEIKE
+118 KNTMD
-132 QYPAVAEIP
+132 
-141 EKNPDGSIKR
+141 KNNKD
-151 IPGNGGLPVA
+151 A
-161 SKDGYMYLDE
+161 SE
-171 SATNALI
+171 
-178 LAITRAGKGE
+178 
-188 VFSLR
+188 
-193 MLDSYSRSEKQ
+193 YSRSSHDVEILEQQVEDAKAEVRALKQ
-204 PSLIVLDMKFDLRK
+204 YLTDMGCFLREAQNDNHTNLAEEYQAK
-218 MCTKAF
+218 IDQATNQLAVKEEELADF
-224 QDRGYEVMSIN
+224 QSNLSEQKGIKNSTESTVM
-235 LENPMRGVGYNPLY
+235 
-249 LITRYYQEG
+249 
-258 RDSDAELLC
+258 
-267 KAFAYP
+267 
-273 HFASA
+273 
-278 GGKSDDNSDFF
+278 
-289 LSNATSA
+289 
-296 LTATIMAHTVDC
+296 TA
-308 IREDTRENA
+308 
-317 RLAAL
+317 
-322 FVAKRQAYERLTED
+322 D
-336 AKKQAEASKE
+336 AKKQAEATKD
-346 LQALKSAEVTDAVAQ
+346 LQALKSAEVSDAVAQ

-480 VVVIPVEAIN
+480 VVMIPVEAIN

>member
-1 MQQKK
+1 MHKFWRRKKEQSENTTELVKAELTPQQKK
-6 QQKQGKRQ
+6 KRKKRIIGGVIAAALVLFIVSRVLTPAALPMVMVRSAGKGTVKQTIDTSGTVKTEQQKTYF
-14 EWKEQMKESDRMLKG
+14 S
-29 NVLLEKPQWVLM
+29 P
-41 LTLAAE
+41 LAAKVE
-47 FLLLVVLH
+47 V
-55 VLVNMFIRFCKGHL
+55 CKVQEG
-69 ADCFSW
+69 D
-75 SCLTTFYP
+75 
-83 ALAPVYIFLIIM
+83 
-95 AIAVAILNVYRF
+95 AV
-107 RNAFRSLEAGQ
+107 EAGQ
-118 KGTSRFTTMEEIKE
+118 VLLTYDAQDLENRKKEAALQNDEAYYGYQNTMD
-132 QYPAVAEIP
+132 
-141 EKNPDGSIKR
+141 KN
-151 IPGNGGLPVA
+151 
-161 SKDGYMYLDE
+161 SKDTSE
-171 SATNALI
+171 
-178 LAITRAGKGE
+178 
-188 VFSLR
+188 
-193 MLDSYSRSEKQ
+193 YSRSSHDVE
-204 PSLIVLDMKFDLRK
+204 I
-218 MCTKAF
+218 
-224 QDRGYEVMSIN
+224 
-235 LENPMRGVGYNPLY
+235 LEQQV
-249 LITRYYQEG
+249 
-258 RDSDAELLC
+258 
-267 KAFAYP
+267 
-273 HFASA
+273 
-278 GGKSDDNSDFF
+278 
-289 LSNATSA
+289 
-296 LTATIMAHTVDC
+296 
-308 IREDTRENA
+308 ENA
-317 RLAAL
+317 KAEVRALKQYLTDMGCFLREAQNDNHKNLAEEYQ
-322 FVAKRQAYERLTED
+322 AKIDQATNQLAVKEEELAEFQSNLSEQKGIKNSTESTMMTAD
-336 AKKQAEASKE
+336 AKKQAEAAKE

-372 IVTGVKPVDGSNV
+372 IVTGVKAVDGSNV

-480 VVVIPVEAIN
+480 VVMIPVEAIN

>member
-1 MQQKK
+1 MHKFWRRKKEQSENTTELVKAELTPQQKK
-6 QQKQGKRQ
+6 KRKKRIIGGVIAAALVLFIVSRVLTPAALPVVMVRSAEKGTVKQTIDTSGTVKTEQQKTYF
-14 EWKEQMKESDRMLKG
+14 S
-29 NVLLEKPQWVLM
+29 P
-41 LTLAAE
+41 LAAKVE
-47 FLLLVVLH
+47 V
-55 VLVNMFIRFCKGHL
+55 CKVQEG
-69 ADCFSW
+69 D
-75 SCLTTFYP
+75 
-83 ALAPVYIFLIIM
+83 
-95 AIAVAILNVYRF
+95 AV
-107 RNAFRSLEAGQ
+107 EAGQ
-118 KGTSRFTTMEEIKE
+118 VLLTYDAQDLENRKKEAALQNDEAYYGYQNTMD
-132 QYPAVAEIP
+132 
-141 EKNPDGSIKR
+141 KN
-151 IPGNGGLPVA
+151 
-161 SKDGYMYLDE
+161 SKDTSE
-171 SATNALI
+171 
-178 LAITRAGKGE
+178 
-188 VFSLR
+188 
-193 MLDSYSRSEKQ
+193 YSRSSHDVE
-204 PSLIVLDMKFDLRK
+204 I
-218 MCTKAF
+218 
-224 QDRGYEVMSIN
+224 
-235 LENPMRGVGYNPLY
+235 LEQQV
-249 LITRYYQEG
+249 
-258 RDSDAELLC
+258 
-267 KAFAYP
+267 
-273 HFASA
+273 
-278 GGKSDDNSDFF
+278 
-289 LSNATSA
+289 
-296 LTATIMAHTVDC
+296 
-308 IREDTRENA
+308 ENA
-317 RLAAL
+317 KAEVRALKQYLTDMGCFLREAQNDNHKNLAEEYQ
-322 FVAKRQAYERLTED
+322 AKIDQATNQLAVKEEELAEFQSDLSEQKGIKNSTESTMMTAD

-480 VVVIPVEAIN
+480 VVMIPIEAIN

>member
-1 MQQKK
+1 MTELVKAELTPQQKK
-6 QQKQGKRQ
+6 KRKKRIIGGVIAAALVLFIASRVLTPAALPMVMVRSAEKGTVKQTIDTSGTVKTEQQKTYF
-14 EWKEQMKESDRMLKG
+14 S
-29 NVLLEKPQWVLM
+29 P
-41 LTLAAE
+41 LAAKVE
-47 FLLLVVLH
+47 A
-55 VLVNMFIRFCKGHL
+55 CKVQEG
-69 ADCFSW
+69 D
-75 SCLTTFYP
+75 
-83 ALAPVYIFLIIM
+83 
-95 AIAVAILNVYRF
+95 AV
-107 RNAFRSLEAGQ
+107 EAGQ
-118 KGTSRFTTMEEIKE
+118 VLLTYDAQDLENRKKEAALQNDEAYYGYQNTMD
-132 QYPAVAEIP
+132 
-141 EKNPDGSIKR
+141 KN
-151 IPGNGGLPVA
+151 
-161 SKDGYMYLDE
+161 SKDTSE
-171 SATNALI
+171 
-178 LAITRAGKGE
+178 
-188 VFSLR
+188 
-193 MLDSYSRSEKQ
+193 YSRSSHDVE
-204 PSLIVLDMKFDLRK
+204 I
-218 MCTKAF
+218 
-224 QDRGYEVMSIN
+224 
-235 LENPMRGVGYNPLY
+235 LEQQV
-249 LITRYYQEG
+249 
-258 RDSDAELLC
+258 
-267 KAFAYP
+267 
-273 HFASA
+273 
-278 GGKSDDNSDFF
+278 
-289 LSNATSA
+289 
-296 LTATIMAHTVDC
+296 
-308 IREDTRENA
+308 ENA
-317 RLAAL
+317 KAEVRALKQYLTDMGCFLREAQNDNHKNLAEEYQ
-322 FVAKRQAYERLTED
+322 AKIDQATNQLAVKEEELAEFQSDLSEQKGIKNSTESTMMTAD
-336 AKKQAEASKE
+336 AKKQAEAAKE

-458 PDTDLYLGVDARVM
+458 PDADLYLGVDARVM

-480 VVVIPVEAIN
+480 VVMIPIEAIN

>member
-1 MQQKK
+1 MHKFGRRKKEHSENMTELVKAELTPQQKK
-6 QQKQGKRQ
+6 KRKKRIIGGVIAAALVLFIVSRVLTPAALPMVMVRSAEKGTVKQTIDTSGTVKPEQQKTYF
-14 EWKEQMKESDRMLKG
+14 S
-29 NVLLEKPQWVLM
+29 P
-41 LTLAAE
+41 LAAKVE
-47 FLLLVVLH
+47 A
-55 VLVNMFIRFCKGHL
+55 CKVQEG
-69 ADCFSW
+69 D
-75 SCLTTFYP
+75 
-83 ALAPVYIFLIIM
+83 
-95 AIAVAILNVYRF
+95 AV
-107 RNAFRSLEAGQ
+107 EAGQ
-118 KGTSRFTTMEEIKE
+118 VLLTYDAQDLENRKKEAALQNDEAYYGYQNTMD
-132 QYPAVAEIP
+132 
-141 EKNPDGSIKR
+141 KN
-151 IPGNGGLPVA
+151 
-161 SKDGYMYLDE
+161 SKDTSE
-171 SATNALI
+171 
-178 LAITRAGKGE
+178 
-188 VFSLR
+188 
-193 MLDSYSRSEKQ
+193 YSRSSHDVE
-204 PSLIVLDMKFDLRK
+204 I
-218 MCTKAF
+218 
-224 QDRGYEVMSIN
+224 
-235 LENPMRGVGYNPLY
+235 LEQQV
-249 LITRYYQEG
+249 
-258 RDSDAELLC
+258 
-267 KAFAYP
+267 
-273 HFASA
+273 
-278 GGKSDDNSDFF
+278 
-289 LSNATSA
+289 
-296 LTATIMAHTVDC
+296 
-308 IREDTRENA
+308 ENA
-317 RLAAL
+317 KAEVRALKQYLTDMGCFLREAQNDNHKNLAEEYQ
-322 FVAKRQAYERLTED
+322 AKIDQATNQLAVKEEELAEFQSDLSEQKGIKNSTESTMMTAD
-336 AKKQAEASKE
+336 AKKQAEAAKE

-458 PDTDLYLGVDARVM
+458 PDADLYLGVDARVM

-480 VVVIPVEAIN
+480 VVMIPIEAIN

>member
-1 MQQKK
+1 MHKFWRRKKEQSENRTELVKAELTPQQKK
-6 QQKQGKRQ
+6 KRKKRIIGGVIAAALVLFIVSRVLTPAALPVVMVRSAEKGTVKQTIDTSGTVKTEQQKTYF
-14 EWKEQMKESDRMLKG
+14 S
-29 NVLLEKPQWVLM
+29 P
-41 LTLAAE
+41 LAAKVE
-47 FLLLVVLH
+47 A
-55 VLVNMFIRFCKGHL
+55 CKVQEG
-69 ADCFSW
+69 D
-75 SCLTTFYP
+75 
-83 ALAPVYIFLIIM
+83 
-95 AIAVAILNVYRF
+95 AV
-107 RNAFRSLEAGQ
+107 EAGQ
-118 KGTSRFTTMEEIKE
+118 VLLTYDAQDLENRKKEAALQNDEAYYGYQNTMN
-132 QYPAVAEIP
+132 
-141 EKNPDGSIKR
+141 KN
-151 IPGNGGLPVA
+151 
-161 SKDGYMYLDE
+161 SKDTSE
-171 SATNALI
+171 
-178 LAITRAGKGE
+178 
-188 VFSLR
+188 
-193 MLDSYSRSEKQ
+193 YSRSSHDVE
-204 PSLIVLDMKFDLRK
+204 I
-218 MCTKAF
+218 
-224 QDRGYEVMSIN
+224 
-235 LENPMRGVGYNPLY
+235 LEQQV
-249 LITRYYQEG
+249 
-258 RDSDAELLC
+258 
-267 KAFAYP
+267 
-273 HFASA
+273 
-278 GGKSDDNSDFF
+278 
-289 LSNATSA
+289 
-296 LTATIMAHTVDC
+296 
-308 IREDTRENA
+308 ENA
-317 RLAAL
+317 KAEVRALKQYLTDMGCFLREAQNDNHKNLAEEYQ
-322 FVAKRQAYERLTED
+322 AKIDQATNQLAVKEEELAEFQSDLSEQKGIKNSTESTMMTAD
-336 AKKQAEASKE
+336 AKKQAEAAKE

-361 VSDGIKADFAG
+361 VGDGIKADFAG

-458 PDTDLYLGVDARVM
+458 PDADLYLGVDARVM

-480 VVVIPVEAIN
+480 VVMIPVEAIN

>member
-1 MQQKK
+1 MHKFGRRKKEHSENMTELVKVELTPQQKK
-6 QQKQGKRQ
+6 KRKKRIIGGVIAASLVLFIVSRVLTPAALPVVMVRSAEKGTVKQTIDTSGTVKTEQQKTYF
-14 EWKEQMKESDRMLKG
+14 S
-29 NVLLEKPQWVLM
+29 P
-41 LTLAAE
+41 LAAKVE
-47 FLLLVVLH
+47 V
-55 VLVNMFIRFCKGHL
+55 CKVQEG
-69 ADCFSW
+69 D
-75 SCLTTFYP
+75 
-83 ALAPVYIFLIIM
+83 
-95 AIAVAILNVYRF
+95 AV
-107 RNAFRSLEAGQ
+107 EAGQ
-118 KGTSRFTTMEEIKE
+118 VLLTYDAQDLENRKKEAALQNDEAYYGYQNTMD
-132 QYPAVAEIP
+132 
-141 EKNPDGSIKR
+141 KN
-151 IPGNGGLPVA
+151 
-161 SKDGYMYLDE
+161 SKDTSE
-171 SATNALI
+171 
-178 LAITRAGKGE
+178 
-188 VFSLR
+188 
-193 MLDSYSRSEKQ
+193 YSRSSHDVE
-204 PSLIVLDMKFDLRK
+204 I
-218 MCTKAF
+218 
-224 QDRGYEVMSIN
+224 
-235 LENPMRGVGYNPLY
+235 LEQQV
-249 LITRYYQEG
+249 
-258 RDSDAELLC
+258 
-267 KAFAYP
+267 
-273 HFASA
+273 
-278 GGKSDDNSDFF
+278 
-289 LSNATSA
+289 
-296 LTATIMAHTVDC
+296 
-308 IREDTRENA
+308 ENA
-317 RLAAL
+317 KAEVRALKQYLTDMGCFLREAQNDNHKNLAEEYQ
-322 FVAKRQAYERLTED
+322 AKIDQATNQLAVKEEELAEFQSDLSEQKGIKNSTESTMMTAD
-336 AKKQAEASKE
+336 AKKQAEAAKE

-361 VSDGIKADFAG
+361 VRDGIKADFAG

-458 PDTDLYLGVDARVM
+458 PDADLYLGVDARVM

-480 VVVIPVEAIN
+480 VVMIPIEAIN

>member
-1 MQQKK
+1 MHKFWRRKKEQSENTTELVKAELTPQQKK
-6 QQKQGKRQ
+6 KRKKRIIGGVIAAALVLFIVSRVLTPAALPMVMVRSAEKGTVKQTIDTSGTVKTEQQKTYF
-14 EWKEQMKESDRMLKG
+14 S
-29 NVLLEKPQWVLM
+29 P
-41 LTLAAE
+41 LAAKVE
-47 FLLLVVLH
+47 V
-55 VLVNMFIRFCKGHL
+55 CKVQEG
-69 ADCFSW
+69 D
-75 SCLTTFYP
+75 
-83 ALAPVYIFLIIM
+83 
-95 AIAVAILNVYRF
+95 AV
-107 RNAFRSLEAGQ
+107 EAGQ
-118 KGTSRFTTMEEIKE
+118 VLLTYDAQDLENRKKEAALQNDEAYYGYQNTMD
-132 QYPAVAEIP
+132 
-141 EKNPDGSIKR
+141 KN
-151 IPGNGGLPVA
+151 
-161 SKDGYMYLDE
+161 SKDTSE
-171 SATNALI
+171 
-178 LAITRAGKGE
+178 
-188 VFSLR
+188 
-193 MLDSYSRSEKQ
+193 YSRSSHDVE
-204 PSLIVLDMKFDLRK
+204 I
-218 MCTKAF
+218 
-224 QDRGYEVMSIN
+224 
-235 LENPMRGVGYNPLY
+235 LEQQV
-249 LITRYYQEG
+249 
-258 RDSDAELLC
+258 
-267 KAFAYP
+267 
-273 HFASA
+273 
-278 GGKSDDNSDFF
+278 
-289 LSNATSA
+289 
-296 LTATIMAHTVDC
+296 
-308 IREDTRENA
+308 ENA
-317 RLAAL
+317 KAEVGALKQYLTDMGCFLREAQNDNHENLAEEYQ
-322 FVAKRQAYERLTED
+322 AKIDQATNQLAVKEEELAEFQSDLSEQKGIKNSTESTMMTAD

-480 VVVIPVEAIN
+480 VVMIPVEAIN

>member
-1 MQQKK
+1 MHKFWRRKKEQSENTTELVKAELTPQQKK
-6 QQKQGKRQ
+6 KRKKRIIGGVIAAALVLFIVSRVLTPAALPVVMVRSAEKGTVKQTIDTSGTVKTEQQKTYF
-14 EWKEQMKESDRMLKG
+14 S
-29 NVLLEKPQWVLM
+29 P
-41 LTLAAE
+41 LAAKVE
-47 FLLLVVLH
+47 V
-55 VLVNMFIRFCKGHL
+55 CKVQEG
-69 ADCFSW
+69 D
-75 SCLTTFYP
+75 
-83 ALAPVYIFLIIM
+83 
-95 AIAVAILNVYRF
+95 AV
-107 RNAFRSLEAGQ
+107 EAGQ
-118 KGTSRFTTMEEIKE
+118 VLLTYDAQDLENRKKEAALQNDEAYYGYQNTMN
-132 QYPAVAEIP
+132 
-141 EKNPDGSIKR
+141 KN
-151 IPGNGGLPVA
+151 
-161 SKDGYMYLDE
+161 SKDTSE
-171 SATNALI
+171 
-178 LAITRAGKGE
+178 
-188 VFSLR
+188 
-193 MLDSYSRSEKQ
+193 YSRSSHDVE
-204 PSLIVLDMKFDLRK
+204 I
-218 MCTKAF
+218 
-224 QDRGYEVMSIN
+224 
-235 LENPMRGVGYNPLY
+235 LEQQV
-249 LITRYYQEG
+249 
-258 RDSDAELLC
+258 
-267 KAFAYP
+267 
-273 HFASA
+273 
-278 GGKSDDNSDFF
+278 
-289 LSNATSA
+289 
-296 LTATIMAHTVDC
+296 
-308 IREDTRENA
+308 ENA
-317 RLAAL
+317 KAEVRALKQYLTDMGCFLREAQNDNHKNLAEEYQ
-322 FVAKRQAYERLTED
+322 AKIDQATNQLAVKEEELAEFQSDLSEQKGIKNSTESTMMTAD

-372 IVTGVKPVDGSNV
+372 IVTGVKAVDGSNV

-480 VVVIPVEAIN
+480 VVMIPVEAIN

>member
-1 MQQKK
+1 MHKFWRRKKEQSENTPELVKAELTPQKKKKRKKRIIGGVIAAALVLFIVSRVLTPAALPMVMVRSAEKGTVKQTIDTSGTVKTEQQKTYF
-6 QQKQGKRQ
+6 
-14 EWKEQMKESDRMLKG
+14 S
-29 NVLLEKPQWVLM
+29 P
-41 LTLAAE
+41 LAAKVE
-47 FLLLVVLH
+47 V
-55 VLVNMFIRFCKGHL
+55 CKVQEG
-69 ADCFSW
+69 D
-75 SCLTTFYP
+75 
-83 ALAPVYIFLIIM
+83 
-95 AIAVAILNVYRF
+95 AV
-107 RNAFRSLEAGQ
+107 EAGQ
-118 KGTSRFTTMEEIKE
+118 VLLTYDAQDLENRKKEAALQNDEAYYGYQNTMD
-132 QYPAVAEIP
+132 
-141 EKNPDGSIKR
+141 KN
-151 IPGNGGLPVA
+151 
-161 SKDGYMYLDE
+161 SKDTSE
-171 SATNALI
+171 
-178 LAITRAGKGE
+178 
-188 VFSLR
+188 
-193 MLDSYSRSEKQ
+193 YSRSSHDVE
-204 PSLIVLDMKFDLRK
+204 I
-218 MCTKAF
+218 
-224 QDRGYEVMSIN
+224 
-235 LENPMRGVGYNPLY
+235 LEQQV
-249 LITRYYQEG
+249 
-258 RDSDAELLC
+258 
-267 KAFAYP
+267 
-273 HFASA
+273 
-278 GGKSDDNSDFF
+278 
-289 LSNATSA
+289 
-296 LTATIMAHTVDC
+296 
-308 IREDTRENA
+308 ENA
-317 RLAAL
+317 KAEVRALKQYLTDMGCFLREAQNDNHKNLAEEYQ
-322 FVAKRQAYERLTED
+322 AKIDQATNQLAVKEEELAEFQSDLSEQKGIKNSTESTMMTAD
-336 AKKQAEASKE
+336 AKKQAEAAKE

-372 IVTGVKPVDGSNV
+372 IVTGVKAVDGSNV

-480 VVVIPVEAIN
+480 VVMIPVEAIN

>member
-1 MQQKK
+1 MHKFWRRKKEQSENTTELVKAELTPQQKK
-6 QQKQGKRQ
+6 KRKKRIIGGVIAAALVLFIVSRVLTPAALPMVMVRSAEKGTVKQTIDTSGTVKTEQQKTYF
-14 EWKEQMKESDRMLKG
+14 S
-29 NVLLEKPQWVLM
+29 P
-41 LTLAAE
+41 LAAKVE
-47 FLLLVVLH
+47 V
-55 VLVNMFIRFCKGHL
+55 CKVQEG
-69 ADCFSW
+69 D
-75 SCLTTFYP
+75 
-83 ALAPVYIFLIIM
+83 
-95 AIAVAILNVYRF
+95 AV
-107 RNAFRSLEAGQ
+107 EAGQ
-118 KGTSRFTTMEEIKE
+118 VLLTYDVQDLENRKKEAALQNDEAYYGYQNTMD
-132 QYPAVAEIP
+132 
-141 EKNPDGSIKR
+141 KN
-151 IPGNGGLPVA
+151 
-161 SKDGYMYLDE
+161 SKDTSE
-171 SATNALI
+171 
-178 LAITRAGKGE
+178 
-188 VFSLR
+188 
-193 MLDSYSRSEKQ
+193 YSRSSHDVE
-204 PSLIVLDMKFDLRK
+204 I
-218 MCTKAF
+218 
-224 QDRGYEVMSIN
+224 
-235 LENPMRGVGYNPLY
+235 LEQQV
-249 LITRYYQEG
+249 
-258 RDSDAELLC
+258 
-267 KAFAYP
+267 
-273 HFASA
+273 
-278 GGKSDDNSDFF
+278 
-289 LSNATSA
+289 
-296 LTATIMAHTVDC
+296 
-308 IREDTRENA
+308 ENA
-317 RLAAL
+317 KAEVRALKQYLTDMGCFLREAQNDNHKNLAEEYQ
-322 FVAKRQAYERLTED
+322 AKIDQATNQLAVKEEELAEFQSDLSEQKGIKNSTESTMMTAD

-372 IVTGVKPVDGSNV
+372 IVTGVKAVDGSNV
-385 ENGGE
+385 ENGRE

>member
-1 MQQKK
+1 MHKFWRRKKEQSENTTELVKAELTPQKKKKRKKRIIGGVIAAALVLFIVSRVLTPAALPMVMVRSAEKGTVKQTIDTSGTVKTEQQKTYF
-6 QQKQGKRQ
+6 
-14 EWKEQMKESDRMLKG
+14 S
-29 NVLLEKPQWVLM
+29 P
-41 LTLAAE
+41 LAAKVE
-47 FLLLVVLH
+47 V
-55 VLVNMFIRFCKGHL
+55 CKVQEG
-69 ADCFSW
+69 D
-75 SCLTTFYP
+75 
-83 ALAPVYIFLIIM
+83 
-95 AIAVAILNVYRF
+95 AV
-107 RNAFRSLEAGQ
+107 EAGQ
-118 KGTSRFTTMEEIKE
+118 VLLTYDAQDLENRKKEAALQNDEAYYGYQNTMD
-132 QYPAVAEIP
+132 
-141 EKNPDGSIKR
+141 KN
-151 IPGNGGLPVA
+151 
-161 SKDGYMYLDE
+161 SKDTSE
-171 SATNALI
+171 
-178 LAITRAGKGE
+178 
-188 VFSLR
+188 
-193 MLDSYSRSEKQ
+193 YSRSSHDVE
-204 PSLIVLDMKFDLRK
+204 I
-218 MCTKAF
+218 
-224 QDRGYEVMSIN
+224 
-235 LENPMRGVGYNPLY
+235 LEQQV
-249 LITRYYQEG
+249 
-258 RDSDAELLC
+258 
-267 KAFAYP
+267 
-273 HFASA
+273 
-278 GGKSDDNSDFF
+278 
-289 LSNATSA
+289 
-296 LTATIMAHTVDC
+296 
-308 IREDTRENA
+308 ENA
-317 RLAAL
+317 KAEVRALKQYLTDMGCFLREAQNDNHENLAEEYQ
-322 FVAKRQAYERLTED
+322 AKIDQATNQLAVKEEELAEFQSDLSEQKGIKNSTESTMMTAD

-372 IVTGVKPVDGSNV
+372 IVTGVKAVDGSNV